1 MMPAQMKIRR
11 NERTD
16 TNKVRA
22 DKVKL
27 DCYTITMA
35 CKSVMVIFLLAGTSA
50 ILDTM

>member
-1 MMPAQMKIRR
+1 MPAQMKIRR

-27 DCYTITMA
+27 NCYAITMA

-50 ILDTM
+50 ILDAM